1 MLLLN
6 ISAWKTNF
14 AVSKALLSL
23 LTFPSY
29 SQRFAKRRF
38 ATQKIRVT
46 QTSLWDVVQFH
57 SDVRIQVAPLRSAQ
71 I

>member
-29 SQRFAKRRF
+29 SQRLAKRRF
-38 ATQKIRVT
+38 TTQKIRVT

-57 SDVRIQVAPLRSAQ
+57 SDVRIQFPPFRSAQ